1 MITWLDRWNEKQAEN
16 KLLRVMVIRRFF
28 FSLVPS
34 TPKTKLI
41 MNFLHCLLWL
51 LAAVSLVLANA
62 CVLSWLW
69 FLFTCPTP
77 KYVWLPLTY
86 PSGKH
91 QHVMA
96 VLELGRCFSW
106 PVDCCCSKWMRAK
119 FYFPFR
125 QSNYWF
131 FYVLLLPGSR
141 FLWNFRELGAWDLCF
156 SQIWLKFAC
165 LIWICQCDRAA
176 GQTPWIYN
184 HRFLGAI
191 EFNCI

>member
-51 LAAVSLVLANA
+51 LAAVSLVLSNA

-91 QHVMA
+91 QRVMA

-106 PVDCCCSKWMRAK
+106 PVSWLLLLEVDESQVL
-119 FYFPFR
+119 FPFSTVQLLIFLRLTSTR
-125 QSNYWF
+125 QPISVKLQGTWCLRP
-131 FYVLLLPGSR
+131 LLLSNLAEICLP
-141 FLWNFRELGAWDLCF
+141 DLNLSVWQGCWTD
-156 SQIWLKFAC
+156 SMNI
-165 LIWICQCDRAA
+165 
-176 GQTPWIYN
+176 
-184 HRFLGAI
+184 
-191 EFNCI
+191 